1 MDCLLLRLFL
11 VGHGVLAGKHRMR
24 VWFVDVPV
32 SGTTDVSDWVVGV
45 TNAQLACWSKKK
57 GAHGL
62 VLVV

>member
-1 MDCLLLRLFL
+1 
-11 VGHGVLAGKHRMR
+11 MR